1 MHVAARFAA
10 VVVAGAL
17 VATACGS
24 DDDAL
29 SAPAVAAPTVT
40 SAPAPTPS
48 AVPPTSEPTVPASNT
63 GELFPDVVDAKATFG
78 DDGTWTFDVTM
89 TSPYDTADRY
99 ADGWRIKDSDG
110 SELGVRVL
118 THGHAGEQPFT
129 RSLSGV
135 EIPVSVDSVIIE
147 GRDQING
154 WGGATVEVAL
164 ER

>member
-1 MHVAARFAA
+1 
-10 VVVAGAL
+10 
-17 VATACGS
+17 
-24 DDDAL
+24 
-29 SAPAVAAPTVT
+29 
-40 SAPAPTPS
+40 
-48 AVPPTSEPTVPASNT
+48 
-63 GELFPDVVDAKATFG
+63 
-78 DDGTWTFDVTM
+78 M